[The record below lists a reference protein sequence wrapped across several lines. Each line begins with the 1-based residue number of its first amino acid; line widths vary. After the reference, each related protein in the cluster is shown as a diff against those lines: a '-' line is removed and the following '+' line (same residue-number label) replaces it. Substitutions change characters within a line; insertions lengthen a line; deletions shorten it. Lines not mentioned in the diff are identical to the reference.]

1 MEERLKQLRKVLG
14 GDKALSQSKFAKMLG
29 LSQSTIG
36 DIESGRAKLTPRNF
50 SIICEKFN
58 VNPDWLEKGV
68 GEMFMPAPQKTFLD
82 LLAEEKGLNAREV
95 ALIQSIIDL
104 PADVRGAVIDWALD
118 LARCIGDENPKE
130 KELRQI
136 EEEQR
141 KLDKR
146 RQELLDGKSF
156 GEESSSKVG

>member
-14 GDKALSQSKFAKMLG
+14 GDKALSQAKFAKILG

-36 DIESGRAKLTPRNF
+36 DIESGRAKLTPRNI

-58 VNPDWLEKGV
+58 VNPDWLNEGKG
-68 GEMFMPAPQKTFLD
+68 EIFMPAPKKTFLD
-82 LLAEEKGLNAREV
+82 LLAEEKGLNAREK

-118 LARCIGDENPKE
+118 LAGLVDETPE
-130 KELRQI
+130 ERELRKL

-141 KLDKR
+141 RLDKR
-146 RQELLDGKSF
+146 RQELLGNRSF
-156 GEESSSKVG
+156 GEESSSEVG